1 MFAAVISATLL
12 NNSEADA
19 NILFGFIDSSDRA
32 VLTDCAGHAGNDGY
46 SFRSDSA

>member
-32 VLTDCAGHAGNDGY
+32 VFTDCAGHTGNDGY
-46 SFRSDSA
+46 SFRSDGA